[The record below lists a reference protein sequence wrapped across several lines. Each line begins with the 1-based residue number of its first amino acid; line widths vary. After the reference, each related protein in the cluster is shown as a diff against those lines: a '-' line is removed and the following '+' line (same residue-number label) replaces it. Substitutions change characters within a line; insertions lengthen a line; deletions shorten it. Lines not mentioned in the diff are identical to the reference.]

1 MAKKTTEKKVEEVV
15 VKSPLISLRQT
26 EKTALS
32 AESRGVYAFNV
43 DPSATKQIILA
54 ALKAEHKV
62 VPLKIRLLAVPS
74 KKVFRR
80 GHWGVKK
87 GGKKAYVY
95 LKKGDK
101 LNVA

>member
-1 MAKKTTEKKVEEVV
+1 MAKKTTKKIVETI
-15 VKSPLISLRQT
+15 VKSPLLKLRQT

-32 AESRGVYAFNV
+32 AEARGVYAFNV
-43 DPSATKQIILA
+43 ESDATKETIARAI
-54 ALKAEHKV
+54 KAEHKV

-74 KKVFRR
+74 KRVFRR
-80 GHWGVKK
+80 GKWGVKK
-87 GGKKAYVY
+87 GGKKAYIY

>member
-1 MAKKTTEKKVEEVV
+1 MAKKSLEKVV
-15 VKSPLISLRQT
+15 VAKSVLLKLRQT

-43 DPSATKQIILA
+43 DADATKQTISA
-54 ALKAEHKV
+54 ALKAEHKI
-62 VPLKIRLLAVPS
+62 VPEKIRLLAIPS
-74 KKVFRR
+74 KRVFRR
-80 GHWGVKK
+80 GKWGVKS

>member
-1 MAKKTTEKKVEEVV
+1 MAKDTTEKKIEAVL
-15 VKSPLISLRQT
+15 KSVLLKLRQT

-43 DPSATKQIILA
+43 GIEATKQQILA
-54 ALKAEHKV
+54 ALKDEHKV
-62 VPLKIRLLAVPS
+62 VPEKIRLLAVPS
-74 KKVFRR
+74 KRVFRR
-80 GHWGVKK
+80 GKWGVKS